1 MVTQPLQDIEAW
13 VVLFSDNRLPVLR
26 LTQRQIDK
34 LREDLDKVS
43 ARDLA
48 HFILQD
54 PIMSVRTLAYIQPM
68 RGRHLQH
75 DITTIASAIMMSG
88 IEPFFNRFVELPTV
102 EAMLKDESP
111 HAKLGVMQVIRRAQR
126 AAEYANEWAFW
137 RHDVNAEEVRL
148 AALLHD
154 LSEILIWCFAPK
166 LALQI
171 RELRI
176 QHPTMRSAA
185 AQEKI
190 LGFTLLELQQALCRV
205 WHLPELLK
213 NLMDDDHAE
222 MPRAR
227 NVTLAVRLARHSANG
242 WDDPA
247 LPDDYKDIG
256 ELLHLT
262 PDNVMQKVGAV
273 PQEDAETPTAEATP
287 EAGGNA

>member
-1 MVTQPLQDIEAW
+1 MVNQPLQDIEAW

-26 LTQRQIDK
+26 HTQRQLEI
-34 LREDLDKVS
+34 LREDLDKIA
-43 ARDLA
+43 ARDLSQA
-48 HFILQD
+48 ILQD
-54 PIMSVRTLAYIQPM
+54 PIMSVRVLAYIQPM

-88 IEPFFNRFVELPTV
+88 IEPFFNRFVELPTI
-102 EAMLKDESP
+102 ESMLKDEP
-111 HAKLGVMQVIRRAQR
+111 PQAKLGVMQVIRRAQR

-137 RHDVNAEEVRL
+137 RHDINAEEIRL

-154 LSEILIWCFAPK
+154 LSEILMWCFAPK

-176 QHPTMRSAA
+176 QNPTMRSAA
-185 AQEKI
+185 AQQQV
-190 LGFTLLELQQALCRV
+190 LGFTLLELQQALCKV
-205 WHLPELLK
+205 WHLPDLLK
-213 NLMDDDHAE
+213 KLMDDDHAE
-222 MPRAR
+222 TTRSR

-256 ELLHLT
+256 ELLNLN
-262 PDNVMQKVGAV
+262 PEVVKQKVGA
-273 PQEDAETPTAEATP
+273 PLPAAP
-287 EAGGNA
+287 EPG

>member
-1 MVTQPLQDIEAW
+1 MVNQPLQDIEAW

-26 LTQRQIDK
+26 HTQRQLEI
-34 LREDLDKVS
+34 LREDLDRIA
-43 ARDLA
+43 ARDLSQA
-48 HFILQD
+48 ILQD
-54 PIMSVRTLAYIQPM
+54 PIMSVRVLAYIQPM

-88 IEPFFNRFVELPTV
+88 IEPFFNRFVELPTI
-102 EAMLKDESP
+102 ENMLKDEP
-111 HAKLGVMQVIRRAQR
+111 PQAKLGVMQVIRRAQR

-137 RHDVNAEEVRL
+137 RHDINAEEIRL
-148 AALLHD
+148 ASLLHD
-154 LSEILIWCFAPK
+154 LSEILMWCFAPK

-176 QHPTMRSAA
+176 QNPTMRSAA
-185 AQEKI
+185 AQQQV
-190 LGFTLLELQQALCRV
+190 LGFTLLELQQALCKV

-222 MPRAR
+222 TTRSR

-256 ELLHLT
+256 ELLNLN
-262 PDNVMQKVGAV
+262 PEVVKQKVGA
-273 PQEDAETPTAEATP
+273 PLPAAP
-287 EAGGNA
+287 EPG

>member
-13 VVLFSDNRLPVLR
+13 AVLFSDNRLPVLR
-26 LTQRQIDK
+26 HTQRLLDT

-43 ARDLA
+43 ARDLSHA
-48 HFILQD
+48 VLQD
-54 PIMSVRTLAYIQPM
+54 PIMAVRILAYIQPI

-75 DITTIASAIMMSG
+75 DITTVAAAIMMSG
-88 IEPFFNRFVELPTV
+88 IEPFFNRFVELPTI
-102 EAMLKDESP
+102 ENMLKNEP
-111 HAKLGVMQVIRRAQR
+111 AQAKLGVMQVIRRAQR

-154 LSEILIWCFAPK
+154 LAEILVWCFAPQ

-171 RELRI
+171 RELRV
-176 QHPTMRSAA
+176 QNPTMRSAA
-185 AQEKI
+185 AQHQV

-213 NLMDDDHAE
+213 LLMDDEHAAT
-222 MPRAR
+222 PRSK

-247 LPDDYKDIG
+247 LPDDYKEIG
-256 ELLHLT
+256 ELLNLS
-262 PDNVMQKVGAV
+262 PEVVMQKVGA
-273 PQEDAETPTAEATP
+273 PIPLSDAQP
-287 EAGGNA
+287 

>member
-1 MVTQPLQDIEAW
+1 MVNRPLQDIEAW
-13 VVLFSDNRLPVLR
+13 VVLFSDNRLPILR
-26 LTQRQIDK
+26 HTQRQLET
-34 LREDLDKVS
+34 LREDLDKIS
-43 ARDLA
+43 ARDLSHA
-48 HFILQD
+48 ILQD
-54 PIMSVRTLAYIQPM
+54 PIMSVRVLAYIQPM

-88 IEPFFNRFVELPTV
+88 IEPFFSRFVELPTI
-102 EAMLKDESP
+102 ENMLKEEP
-111 HAKLGVMQVIRRAQR
+111 PQAKLGVMQVIRRAQR

-137 RHDVNAEEVRL
+137 RHDINAEEIRL

-154 LSEILIWCFAPK
+154 LSEILMWCFAPK

-185 AQEKI
+185 AQQQI
-190 LGFTLLELQQALCRV
+190 LGFTLLELQQALCKV

-222 MPRAR
+222 TTRSR

-256 ELLHLT
+256 ELLNLN
-262 PDNVMQKVGAV
+262 PEVVKQKVGA
-273 PQEDAETPTAEATP
+273 PLPETSLPA
-287 EAGGNA
+287 